1 VAETKASPIR
11 RAIARLFNRNS
22 RLDAILDSALLS
34 SLPSIV
40 VGLLLLYGIFTVLH
54 LVSLPEHLR
63 TPMVAVSSATV
74 LVLAAGWVALARL
87 KVPVCWAHRGA
98 GVIAALVLTNSLMH
112 FYLTKDIHQATN
124 LALLLIGFSCFVY
137 SFGLH
142 LAVVGLSLAGWG
154 IGVAITGLVP
164 EVLHFSVMLV
174 TCAVLSITIL
184 TVRIRAERKIH
195 GYQEHLEDLV
205 RARTEELTREIQ
217 DRMRAEETIR
227 KSEVRFRLLA
237 ENAQDVIF
245 RFRLGV
251 APGFEYVSPSAQV
264 ISGYSPAEFYQNPG
278 LIEQMLEPEYRH
290 LWSELLRNPAPR
302 PLVKTVSMRRRD
314 GGVVW
319 LELRN
324 KFVLDESGQVVAIEG
339 IARDISERRR
349 AEAEK
354 MRLEEELQKAQ
365 KLEAL
370 GRLSAGIAHNFNNL
384 LAGIAGKVALARL
397 QAPQCAQENLEH
409 AEAATQRAAQLVREL
424 MLFGR
429 SIEPE
434 KSAVQVGRVAC
445 EVLAICRETFD
456 KRIVLDIEES
466 ENVPCALANRSRLHQ
481 VLLNLCI
488 NARDAVEEVRD
499 RTPRIVLR
507 IGATSSLRGP
517 CVVVEVEDNG
527 IGIPRNQLDSVFDP
541 FFTTKAVGKGTGL
554 GLTTVYGI
562 VQQHGGRINVESE
575 PGVSTR
581 FTISLP
587 ATEAPETIEQ
597 AVDDAQPSGNETLLV
612 IDDEEMVRTFSQEVL
627 ERGGYN
633 VLTGKDGAEGLERF
647 RDHREQIKLVILDLS
662 MPGCSGREVLREV
675 LSIAPSTKVI
685 VSTGYSVDR
694 KELPGAEAILSKPYA
709 PAVLLQTVRQVLD
722 SNGRA

>member
-1 VAETKASPIR
+1 MK
-11 RAIARLFNRNS
+11 
-22 RLDAILDSALLS
+22 
-34 SLPSIV
+34 
-40 VGLLLLYGIFTVLH
+40 GLILLYTAFTVLH
-54 LVSLPEHLR
+54 IVSLPERLR
-63 TPMVAVSSATV
+63 APMVVVSSATV
-74 LVLAAGWVALARL
+74 LVLTAGWVALVRLRVPAR
-87 KVPVCWAHRGA
+87 WAHPVA
-98 GVIAALVLTNSLMH
+98 AAIAALVLTNSLIH
-112 FYLTKDIHQATN
+112 FYLTKDIHQTTN
-124 LALLLIGFSCFVY
+124 LALLLIGFGCFVY
-137 SFGLH
+137 SFGWH
-142 LAVVGLSLAGWG
+142 LAIAALSLTGWG
-154 IGVAITGLVP
+154 IGVAVIGLVP
-164 EVLHFSVMLV
+164 EVLHFSVMLL
-174 TCAVLSITIL
+174 TCAVLSVTIL

-195 GYQEHLEDLV
+195 GYQDHLEDLV
-205 RARTEELTREIQ
+205 RARTEELSREIQ

-245 RFRLGV
+245 RFRVG
-251 APGFEYVSPSAQV
+251 PRPEFEYVSPSAQA
-264 ISGYSPAEFYQNPG
+264 IAGYSPAEFYENPR
-278 LIEQMLEPEYRH
+278 LIEQILEPEYRH
-290 LWSELLRNPAPR
+290 LWSELLRNPAAR
-302 PLVKTVSMRRRD
+302 PPVSTVSVRRRD
-314 GGVVW
+314 GALVW

-339 IARDISERRR
+339 IARDVSERRR

-354 MRLEEELQKAQ
+354 IRLEEELQRAQ

-384 LAGIAGKVALARL
+384 LAGIAGNVALARL
-397 QAPQCAQENLEH
+397 QAPHSAQENLEH

-434 KSAVQVGRVAC
+434 KSAVQVARVAR

-456 KRIVLDIEES
+456 KRIVLTLEES
-466 ENVPCALANRSRLHQ
+466 RGVPCALGNRSRLHQ

-499 RTPRIVLR
+499 RTPQIVLR
-507 IGATSSLRGP
+507 IGAASSEGSP
-517 CVVVEVEDNG
+517 CVLVEVEDNG

-562 VQQHGGRINVESE
+562 VQQHGGRIKVQSE
-575 PGVSTR
+575 PGLGTR
-581 FTISLP
+581 FTLSLP

-597 AVDDAQPSGNETLLV
+597 AVEDAQPSGNETLLV
-612 IDDEEMVRTFSQEVL
+612 IDDEEMIRSFSKEVL

-633 VLTGKDGAEGLERF
+633 VLTAKDGAQGLERF
-647 RDHREQIKLVILDLS
+647 REHREQIKLVILDLS
-662 MPGCSGREVLREV
+662 MPGHSGRDVLREL

-685 VSTGYSVDR
+685 VSTGYGVDI
-694 KELPGAEAILSKPYA
+694 KELPGAQAILSKPYA
-709 PAVLLQTVRQVLD
+709 CAVLLQTVRKVLD
-722 SNGRA
+722 SDGCA